1 MLIEML
7 PSEGKTVV
15 ISLLAILLVKFKK
28 RKIDIITSSEYL
40 ARRDV
45 EILEELYKKFG
56 IICNHVC
63 H

>member
-15 ISLLAILLVKFKK
+15 ISLLAILLVKLKK
-28 RKIDIITSSEYL
+28 IKIDIITSTEYL

-45 EILEELYKKFG
+45 EILQSLY
-56 IICNHVC
+56 
-63 H
+63 